1 MVGLEIAKLPKD
13 TQPTPT
19 IIWQTQL
26 SSELS
31 LKGHASKI
39 SFSLRYIFH
48 SGWNFSVPGR
58 RWCRGH
64 FVKKIQRIMW
74 CCIQMNKEWPV
85 SKSKSVGNIYPAKLE
100 SGGNG
105 FKSCFVQISTKH
117 SSQPLTEYQF
127 CFFSYFPRV
136 TGNSFVKTLQKKKKV
151 LVQIFLLYFF
161 VFLNLTGSTPLQFLS
176 FWPRLQ

>member
-1 MVGLEIAKLPKD
+1 MVGLGIAKLPED

-19 IIWQTQL
+19 IFWQTQL

-39 SFSLRYIFH
+39 SFSLRYIFSFRLELQCPWQKMM
-48 SGWNFSVPGR
+48 SGTF
-58 RWCRGH
+58 C
-64 FVKKIQRIMW
+64 KKIQRIMW
-74 CCIQMNKEWPV
+74 CCIQMNKELPV
-85 SKSKSVGNIYPAKLE
+85 SKSKSVRNIYPAKLE

-136 TGNSFVKTLQKKKKV
+136 TGNSFVKTLRKKKEV
-151 LVQIFLLYFF
+151 LVEIFLLYFF
-161 VFLNLTGSTPLQFLS
+161 CFLELDRQHSITVPFILAAVQ
-176 FWPRLQ
+176 